1 MGLNPKTILIKLI
14 VEIAI
19 SLTAEFVVTKIKQ
32 RQLEKALSEAMGLDK
47 SYYFGEKDGGLF

>member
-1 MGLNPKTILIKLI
+1 MGLNPKTILIKLV

-32 RQLEKALSEAMGLDK
+32 RQLEKALGEAMGLDK
-47 SYYFGEKDGGLF
+47 SCFGEKDGGLF

>member
-1 MGLNPKTILIKLI
+1 MGLNPKTILIKLV

-32 RQLEKALSEAMGLDK
+32 RQLEKALNEAMGLDK
-47 SYYFGEKDGGLF
+47 SCFGGKDGGLF